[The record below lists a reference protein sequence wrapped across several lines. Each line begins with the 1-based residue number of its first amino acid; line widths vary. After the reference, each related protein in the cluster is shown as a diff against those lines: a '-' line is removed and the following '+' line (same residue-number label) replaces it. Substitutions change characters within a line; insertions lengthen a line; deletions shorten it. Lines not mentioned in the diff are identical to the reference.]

1 MGVPVTAVSAHVN
14 RERKTFGAVVAI
26 VTTRHSRSLVKRV
39 NLAGWSF
46 VLLLAVAA
54 EGAIRAFDLGDSV
67 AAPSSAVAA
76 LADGLWS
83 GSLSSELGTTLETYA
98 QGLLLAIAIGVPAGV
113 LIGTSRTLRDAT
125 SPLVELLRPIPAVAL
140 IPLAILL
147 FGLDTPMRRNV
158 VAFAALW
165 PILINTIYGVRGT
178 DRFLHD
184 VARTSGVGPAG
195 RLVRVTLPAALPS
208 IATGIRI
215 SASLALL
222 VCVTAEFVLG
232 TSGGIGSYMSVQ
244 QNAVRIPELY
254 GAILAVALLGYLI
267 NVGLR
272 AAERRAIFWGGEE
285 RRANR

>member
-1 MGVPVTAVSAHVN
+1 M
-14 RERKTFGAVVAI
+14 
-26 VTTRHSRSLVKRV
+26 
-39 NLAGWSF
+39 
-46 VLLLAVAA
+46 
-54 EGAIRAFDLGDSV
+54 
-67 AAPSSAVAA
+67 
-76 LADGLWS
+76 
-83 GSLSSELGTTLETYA
+83 
-98 QGLLLAIAIGVPAGV
+98 

-125 SPLVELLRPIPAVAL
+125 SLLVELLRPFPAVAL

-184 VARTSGVGPAG
+184 VARTSGVGLAG

>member
-1 MGVPVTAVSAHVN
+1 MAV
-14 RERKTFGAVVAI
+14 
-26 VTTRHSRSLVKRV
+26 
-39 NLAGWSF
+39 
-46 VLLLAVAA
+46 
-54 EGAIRAFDLGDSV
+54 RAFDLGDSV

-76 LADGLWS
+76 LAEGIWS
-83 GSLSSELGTTLETYA
+83 GSLSSELGTTLHTYA
-98 QGLLLAIAIGVPAGV
+98 EGLLLAIAIGVPAGV

-125 SPLVELLRPIPAVAL
+125 SVLIELLRPIPAVAL
-140 IPLAILL
+140 IPLSLVL
-147 FGLDTPMRRNV
+147 FGLGTSMHRNV

-184 VARTSGVGPAG
+184 VARTSGVGPVG

-222 VCVTAEFVLG
+222 VCVTAEFVVG
-232 TSGGIGSYMSVQ
+232 TAGGGGIGSYMAVQ
-244 QNAVRIPELY
+244 QNAFRIPELY
-254 GAILAVALLGYLI
+254 SAILAAALLGYLV
-267 NVGLR
+267 NAGLR

-285 RRANR
+285 RRAGR

>member
-26 VTTRHSRSLVKRV
+26 VTTGHSRSLVKRV

-54 EGAIRAFDLGDSV
+54 DVAIRAFDLGDSV

-147 FGLDTPMRRNV
+147 FGLDTPMHRNV

-232 TSGGIGSYMSVQ
+232 TSGGIGSYMAVQ

-254 GAILAVALLGYLI
+254 GAILAVALLGYLV

>member
-1 MGVPVTAVSAHVN
+1 MGFAVTAVPA
-14 RERKTFGAVVAI
+14 RALVAI
-26 VTTRHSRSLVKRV
+26 VTTGHSRTLVKRV

-54 EGAIRAFDLGDSV
+54 DVAVRSFDLGDSV

-83 GSLSSELGTTLETYA
+83 GALSSELGTTLETYA
-98 QGLLLAIAIGVPAGV
+98 EGLLLAIAIGVPAGA

-125 SPLVELLRPIPAVAL
+125 SALVELLRPIPAVAL
-140 IPLAILL
+140 IPLSILL
-147 FGLDTPMRRNV
+147 FGLGTAMHRNV

-165 PILINTIYGVRGT
+165 PILVNTIYGVRGT

-184 VARTSGVGPAG
+184 VARTSGVGPVG

-215 SASLALL
+215 SASIALL
-222 VCVTAEFVLG
+222 VCVTAEFVVG
-232 TSGGIGSYMSVQ
+232 TGGGIGSYMAVQ
-244 QNAVRIPELY
+244 ENASRIPELY
-254 GAILAVALLGYLI
+254 GAILAVALLGYLV
-267 NVGLR
+267 NAGLR

-285 RRANR
+285 RRAGR